1 MDSITF
7 GTDTASWADFMNGF
21 SAGLDLNPLS
31 SAFSLIS
38 YILIALGLYTV
49 AKRRGINHAWLA
61 WIPIGN
67 SWLLGCI
74 SDQYRYVAR
83 REEKNKR
90 KALLILEI
98 LTAAACIAMIVFL
111 VMMFIDLVQAGLM
124 EMTNDVP
131 TALISKLMGSVGWI
145 LLLALVTFGLA
156 IALTVI
162 KFMAYYDLFSSC
174 DPNNKTLYL
183 VLGIFFNILLAIFV
197 YISRKKDLG
206 MPPRRDAV
214 QQEPPMWIPPQQE
227 IPRDEPPAW
236 NSHPPVEPWDQNR
249 E

>member
-1 MDSITF
+1 MDITNF
-7 GTDTASWADFMNGF
+7 STDNAFWAEFMNGF
-21 SAGLDLNPLS
+21 STGLNVNPLS
-31 SAFSLIS
+31 SALSLIS
-38 YILIALGLYTV
+38 YILLALGLYAV

-74 SDQYRYVAR
+74 SDQYRYIAR

-90 KALLILEI
+90 KTLLILEI
-98 LTAAACIAMIVFL
+98 LTAVACITMIVFL
-111 VMMFIDLVQAGLM
+111 VVMFVNLFDSGILEMADDPSFAALSGLVSSAGW
-124 EMTNDVP
+124 V
-131 TALISKLMGSVGWI
+131 I
-145 LLLALVTFGLA
+145 LFAFVTLGLA
-156 IALTVI
+156 IATAVV
-162 KFMAYYDLFSSC
+162 KFMAFYDLFSSC

-183 VLGIFFNILLAIFV
+183 VLGIFFDILLAIFV

-206 MPPRRDAV
+206 MPPRRDTV